1 MFTCEMSFY
10 LRRGCHPASVG
21 EGRCSVYRVVVR
33 AKKDADAVRAMLSR
47 YYGGWDVEVVTLGGV
62 REPEKAAERLAELA
76 DGSNYVIVLLGR
88 DDTPLAELAA
98 RAPPTAVFKQLKYAK
113 VRNSRLMALHAELEK
128 ARAALRNCV
137 GWTGSAYVL
146 SPRAVPLFD
155 AWDPAYDVFIGLG
168 EGFRARLEELVG
180 PVGENPLLVR
190 MRAGLH
196 EVYSGPSLAA
206 RLRFPDEGLP
216 SGQRV
221 GSEPVDVELGELV
234 KANEAVIKAHERVV
248 LRFLQGR
255 GTGADEVF
263 VPLSGGKDS
272 SAALALAVKAF
283 GAKRVTAVY
292 VDTGVD
298 FPQNPEYVRGLA
310 AKLGVKLEVA
320 RAPVLEELPSRG
332 LPTHGAGRWC
342 TGLKLEALRSA
353 LRRLA
358 QTASEPVVV
367 VGDRDAESEARSR
380 RPPARRGEVGLELA
394 PLKQWSAAL
403 VQLYLLREGVGLNP
417 LYLSGFYRLGC
428 YLCPALRG
436 WELYVML
443 NDSRILERLKGAPFL
458 AEFLRSKGLQPP
470 A

>member
-1 MFTCEMSFY
+1 
-10 LRRGCHPASVG
+10 
-21 EGRCSVYRVVVR
+21 VYRVVVR
-33 AKKDADAVRAMLSR
+33 AKKDADAARAMLSR
-47 YYGGWDVEVVTLGGV
+47 YYSGWGVEVATLGGA
-62 REPEKAAERLAELA
+62 REPGRAVERLAELV
-76 DGSNYVIVLLGR
+76 DGTRYVLVLLGR
-88 DDTPLAELAA
+88 GDSALAELAA
-98 RAPPTAVFKQLKYAK
+98 SAPPTVVFRSLKYAK
-113 VRNSRLMALHAELEK
+113 VRNARLAALRAELER

-137 GWTGSAYVL
+137 GWAGSAYLL
-146 SPRAVPLFD
+146 SPRAIPLFD
-155 AWDPAYDVFIGLG
+155 CWDPAYDVFFGLG
-168 EGFRARLEELVG
+168 DGFRARLEELVG
-180 PVGENPLLVR
+180 PVGRNPLLVR

-196 EVYSGPSLAA
+196 EVYSGPSLVA

-216 SGQRV
+216 SGERV
-221 GSEPVDVELGELV
+221 GGEPVDVELGELL
-234 KANEAVIKAHERVV
+234 KANEAVVDAHERVSLAF
-248 LRFLQGR
+248 LRER
-255 GTGADEVF
+255 GAGADEVF
-263 VPLSGGKDS
+263 VPVSGGKDS

-298 FPQNPEYVRGLA
+298 FPQNPEYVERLA
-310 AKLGVKLEVA
+310 AKLGVRLEVA

-367 VGDRDAESEARSR
+367 VGDRDAESESRSR

-428 YLCPALRG
+428 YVCPALRG
-436 WELYVML
+436 WELHVML
-443 NDSRILERLKGAPFL
+443 RDRAILERLRGAPFL
-458 AEFLRSKGLQPP
+458 DEFLRSKGVRPP